1 VTTTS
6 KRVAL
11 TPAQWAAI
19 RQTWEYDHDEPT
31 LIEAASRVAAKLGCE
46 SPSKQALSKRCSRD
60 REMGHEWQ
68 RRGSLTGINQAAQR
82 KADSLVDADGTPTP
96 AGPRPTPG
104 VENPAERAVILQHAR
119 EESEDKRAEVLARHR
134 QEWKQVASLRQE
146 ALRDRLASPG
156 QSFDRAKLAK
166 ITAEMTSIQQA
177 GERKAW
183 GLDDINIP
191 DLSKKS
197 DAELRAILEGKSLG

>member
-1 VTTTS
+1 MTG
-6 KRVAL
+6 KRVIL
-11 TPAQWAAI
+11 TPAQWASI
-19 RQTWEYDHDEPT
+19 RQTWEYDPDEPN
-31 LIEAASRVAAKLGCE
+31 LVEAASRVAAKLGCE
-46 SPSKQALSKRCSRD
+46 SPSKQALSKRYNQD
-60 REMGHEWQ
+60 KNLGHEWQ

-82 KADSLVDADGTPTP
+82 KADSLVDADGTPKP
-96 AGPRPTPG
+96 PPGPRPTPG
-104 VENPAERAVILQHAR
+104 VDNPAERAVIIQQAR

-134 QEWKQVASLRQE
+134 QEWKQVATLRQE
-146 ALRDRLASPG
+146 ALRDRAGNPG
-156 QSFDRAKLAK
+156 QSFERAKLAK

-183 GLDDINIP
+183 GLDDISIP